1 MSKPIKVV
9 VVVVN
14 IVVDVFVKQK
24 LCQKNFDPKIIH
36 VQKTL
41 GLEVLDK
48 KEFGKKKARSQ
59 KVLVQKFGVK

>member
-1 MSKPIKVV
+1 MSKPIKVL

-24 LCQKNFDPKIIH
+24 LCQKIFDPKIIH

-41 GLEVLDK
+41 GLKVLNPK
-48 KEFGKKKARSQ
+48 KFWVKKIRFK
-59 KVLVQKFGVK
+59 KVLVQKNFA